1 MTIRKATTALAS
13 GPRRG
18 AKIPSDFGNRVGNA
32 RSHQMCAPS
41 GLKSHGEFSDRKRA
55 NAACMAARQLV

>member
-1 MTIRKATTALAS
+1 MTTRKVPTALAA

-18 AKIPSDFGNRVGNA
+18 TKIPSDSGSWVGST
-32 RSHQMCAPS
+32 RSHQMCVS
-41 GLKSHGEFSDRKRA
+41 RSLKSHGEFSDRKRA